1 MILTLTINPSIDRL
15 ARLDQKLLRGGV
27 YRLPMPEDM
36 AGGKGINVSE
46 AVHLAGKE
54 TLAIYPAAR
63 SGKFSRL
70 LEFSGIPHAAIDTNN
85 EARVNLTIVEAD
97 GTTTKLN
104 SPGFSLT
111 KAHRRKVLEE
121 LAMHSQEATWVVLA
135 GSLPPGV
142 PRNFYNTCITTIHQS
157 NPRAKIALDTSDGP
171 LEEVS
176 KALGTIKPTL
186 MKPNAF
192 ELGQLVGIDG
202 NKLESAALAGHYG
215 PTVDAARALNDRG
228 VKEVLATL
236 GEAGAVLAIDDGTVL
251 VATPP
256 SIEPVSTVGAGDC
269 ALAGYVLGREK
280 HLPLEDCL
288 ALSVAYGAA
297 ATSLPSTT
305 IPTPRQVSAEL
316 ATVWQFDWNQA

>member
-46 AVHLAGKE
+46 AVHLAGSE

-70 LEFSGIPHAAIDTNN
+70 LEFSGIPHLAIDTNN
-85 EARVNLTIVEAD
+85 EARVNLTIAEAD

-111 KAHRRKVLEE
+111 KGHRRKLLEQ
-121 LAMHSQEATWVVLA
+121 LAAYSASASWVVLA

-142 PRNFYNTCITTIHQS
+142 PRNFYSTCISTIRKS
-157 NPRAKIALDTSDGP
+157 NPEVKIALDTSDGP

-176 KALGTIKPTL
+176 KVLGRISPTL

-202 NKLESAALAGHYG
+202 NELEQAALRGDYG

-228 VKEVLATL
+228 VEEVLATL
-236 GEAGAVLAIDDGTVL
+236 GEAGAVLAMSSGDVL

-256 SIEPVSTVGAGDC
+256 PVNPVSTVGAGDC
-269 ALAGYVLGREK
+269 ALAGYVLGRK
-280 HLPLEDCL
+280 RNLPLEECL

-305 IPTPRQVSAEL
+305 IPTPQQVSAGE
-316 ATVWQFDWNQA
+316 AKVWPFNRSTR